1 MHINFYLNWEEYIA
15 AREFFRRN
23 RQNPAPEIFRGGAVI
38 LLGAILYI
46 TGDLD
51 VMAGVLAL
59 FGALIMFGTPV
70 LRKWTAKRRWD
81 REPLFRTEHKVAAHP
96 EGIHFQ
102 MDKFESN
109 LVWKYYQS
117 FLESPDGFLL
127 IYGDDSFN
135 FLPKRAFVDENT
147 IDGFRAL
154 LTQKLKRLNDQ

>member
-1 MHINFYLNWEEYIA
+1 MNINFYLTWEEYFA
-15 AREFFRRN
+15 AKEFFRRN

-51 VMAGVLAL
+51 LMSGVLAL
-59 FGALIMFGTPV
+59 LGVLIMFGTPV
-70 LRKWTAKRRWD
+70 LRKWNSKRRWD
-81 REPLFRTEHKVAAHP
+81 REPFFRTEHKVATQP
-96 EGIHFQ
+96 EGIHYQ

-109 LVWKYYQS
+109 LVWKYYQN

-127 IYGDDSFN
+127 IYGGDSFN
-135 FLPKRAFVDENT
+135 FLPKRAFADEKM

-154 LTQKLKRLNDQ
+154 LTQKLKPLNDQ